1 MKPGIEKRLTDSL
14 ETVLNLA
21 DGLAVV
27 DTMDGNYM
35 NFSQSFSCPDCGV
48 SIDEIEPR
56 SFSFNNPFGAC
67 PECLGLGYKMEFDP
81 DLMIPDKSLSISEGA
96 IVVMGW
102 QSCTDKS
109 SFTNAILNALC
120 REYGFDL
127 DTPFKDYPKKIQDI
141 IPVSYTHLTLPTN
154 REV

>member
-1 MKPGIEKRLTDSL
+1 MQYLSL
-14 ETVLNLA
+14 IHI
-21 DGLAVV
+21 
-27 DTMDGNYM
+27 
-35 NFSQSFSCPDCGV
+35 S
-48 SIDEIEPR
+48 
-56 SFSFNNPFGAC
+56 C

-127 DTPFKDYPKKIQDI
+127 DTPFKDYPKKKMCIRDRQGVQI
-141 IPVSYTHLTLPTN
+141 AGMIFQNTLWLMKL
-154 REV
+154 V